1 MWHPCVCVGRV
12 FRDYPLTSDFTS
24 LNSLLLTGVR
34 HGTTGQGGK
43 PRIIVWGL
51 VRLFLSL
58 TRDRGG
64 QPHLS
69 ELTCSWFMHNMVW
82 RRGKKPRSDLQFK
95 VIIRFFSFLVG
106 WPVIMCVWV
115 SPMKSS
121 CRHFLNIVSSPVKS
135 TSLAATG

>member
-1 MWHPCVCVGRV
+1 MSFRDDPCVCVGRV
-12 FRDYPLTSDFTS
+12 FRDYPLTSDSVS
-24 LNSLLLTGVR
+24 LNSLLLTGVS
-34 HGTTGQGGK
+34 HDLTGQGGK
-43 PRIIVWGL
+43 PRITVWGL

-58 TRDRGG
+58 K
-64 QPHLS
+64 PHLS

-115 SPMKSS
+115 RPMTSS